1 MLVFVFFLPH
11 ESSFAENKL
20 HLSLEKWCKIRIFAF
35 EKSNCYD
42 RNRQNAYIHQ

>member
-20 HLSLEKWCKIRIFAF
+20 HLSLEKWHKIRIFAF

-42 RNRQNAYIHQ
+42 RNKQNACIYQ